1 MAQGSALFSPL
12 TLRGVT
18 LRNRIV
24 VSPMWQ
30 YKGVDG
36 FATDWHLMHLGRF
49 AAGGAGLVIQEGTSP
64 IQFNNGT
71 AGDLGLWA
79 DEFIEPLSRIA
90 KFITDQ
96 GSVPGI
102 QFLQTGRKARG
113 KYPWHGRGPLELD
126 EGADW
131 QGWEVVGATDTPH
144 APGYPVPRM
153 LSTVDI
159 ADTVAGWARAAARAD
174 TAGYEVLELQG
185 GHGYLIHEFLSAV
198 TNTRTDKYGGS
209 FENRIRFLVE
219 LVEAIRRV
227 WPDRKA
233 LFVRLSAIDG
243 DGWDLED
250 SITLALTLKGIGVDL
265 IDCSSGGM
273 GATAASPLEPGAGI
287 KLEPGYQVPLARAVR
302 LRADIA
308 TMAVGLIVNAQQA
321 DDVISSGSA
330 DLVAMGREL
339 LLSPNWPL
347 IAEKELEQQ
356 AVFSSAPVSTAYY
369 LAGREKSMS
378 ALSAPIATRAL
389 L

>member
-1 MAQGSALFSPL
+1 MTHASALFSPL
-12 TLRGVT
+12 ALRGVT

-36 FATDWHLMHLGRF
+36 FSTDWHLMHLGRF

-64 IQFNNGT
+64 IQYNNGT
-71 AGDLGLWA
+71 AGDLGLWDDA
-79 DEFIEPLSRIA
+79 FIEPLSRITQ
-90 KFITDQ
+90 FISSQ

-102 QFLQTGRKARG
+102 QLLQTGRKARG
-113 KYPWHGRGPLELD
+113 KYPWHGRGPLEL
-126 EGADW
+126 EGDDDW

-153 LSTVDI
+153 LSIPDI
-159 ADTVAGWARAAARAD
+159 ADTVAGWAKAATRAD
-174 TAGYEVLELQG
+174 AAGYEVLELQG

-198 TNTRTDKYGGS
+198 TNTRTDGYGGS
-209 FENRIRFLVE
+209 FQNRIRFLVE
-219 LVEAIRRV
+219 IVEAIRRV

-233 LFVRLSAIDG
+233 LFVRLSVIDG
-243 DGWDLED
+243 EGWNLED
-250 SITLALTLKGIGVDL
+250 SVNLALTLKAIGVDL

-302 LRADIA
+302 QRAEIP

-321 DDVISSGSA
+321 DNVITSGGA

-356 AVFSSAPVSTAYY
+356 AGFSSAPESTAYY

-378 ALSAPIATRAL
+378 ALSEPIATRAL